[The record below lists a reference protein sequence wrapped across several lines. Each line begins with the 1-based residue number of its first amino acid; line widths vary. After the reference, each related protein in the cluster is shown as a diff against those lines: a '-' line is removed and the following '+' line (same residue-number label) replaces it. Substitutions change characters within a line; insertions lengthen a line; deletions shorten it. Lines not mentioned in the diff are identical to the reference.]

1 MTNTTATPALEMHE
15 CHSCDNLITSADYVA
30 QAHELDQSLAYHFG
44 ARPRC
49 EECEERSHD

>member
-1 MTNTTATPALEMHE
+1 MTTTATPELEMHE